1 MVCFT
6 LVHVCTKDLYVAT
19 ILRELHPISLLCY
32 FADYVEEIYQT
43 FLNASKDD
51 LRDAT
56 TKLKERTPAPMNTM
70 LEKQPRE
77 EAIQKR
83 VERKKMT
90 AKDVPPTTPVSQ
102 VPEETSRQG
111 KGKRCKQ
118 SKETSK
124 GKGRRQQG
132 IKSTKGKANR
142 KPAMSRESS
151 KGSRGK
157 NTPSIKGKQK
167 RKKK

>member
-1 MVCFT
+1 

-90 AKDVPPTTPVSQ
+90 AKDVPPTTPGGFCPFSLYIVTMLFLFIPVVLSFHLL
-102 VPEETSRQG
+102 
-111 KGKRCKQ
+111 
-118 SKETSK
+118 
-124 GKGRRQQG
+124 
-132 IKSTKGKANR
+132 
-142 KPAMSRESS
+142 KP
-151 KGSRGK
+151 
-157 NTPSIKGKQK
+157 
-167 RKKK
+167 